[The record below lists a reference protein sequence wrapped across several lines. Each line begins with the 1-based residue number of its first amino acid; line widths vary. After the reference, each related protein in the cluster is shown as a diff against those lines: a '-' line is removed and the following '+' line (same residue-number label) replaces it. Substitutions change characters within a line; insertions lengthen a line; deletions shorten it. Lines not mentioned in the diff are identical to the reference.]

1 MSTFHQLSRP
11 ALKSLSEALAQQ
23 RILLPSTPMALHGLL
38 PDPLTDPIASE
49 LNHLHQQGMT
59 ARHIAYTL
67 DALAHERQQVLHR
80 DPINLVWTGPE
91 LPGSESRDTAIVVQ
105 DLLNTA
111 QHSILISSF
120 ALDWGHKGRALFH
133 PLAQRMETNPALQ
146 VHIFLNIQRQYRDP
160 TASSTLLRQFCEN
173 FRHFWPGS
181 TLPKVFYDPRS
192 LDPAGT
198 ANACLHAKCV
208 VADETKTF
216 ITSANFT
223 QAAHYRNI
231 EAGILLDNPAIAKAI
246 CSQFEM
252 LVAHQILSP
261 VLL

>member
-1 MSTFHQLSRP
+1 MSPFHQLSRP
-11 ALKSLSEALAQQ
+11 ALKTLSEALAHQ
-23 RILLPSTPMALHGLL
+23 RIQLPSTPIALQRLL
-38 PDPLTDPIASE
+38 PDSLTHSIASE

-59 ARHIAYTL
+59 AHHIAYTL
-67 DALAHERQQVLHR
+67 DVLAQERLQVLHQ
-80 DPINLVWTGPE
+80 DPINLVWTGPK

-105 DLLNTA
+105 ELFTTA

-120 ALDWGHKGRALFH
+120 ALDWSHKGRALFH
-133 PLAQRMETNPALQ
+133 PLAQRMETHPTLQ
-146 VHIFLNIQRQYRDP
+146 VRIFLNIQRQYRDP

-192 LDPAGT
+192 LDPAGST
-198 ANACLHAKCV
+198 NACLHAKCV
-208 VADETKTF
+208 VADDTRTF

-231 EAGILLDNPAIAKAI
+231 EAGILLDNPVLARAI

-252 LVAHQILSP
+252 LVAHHILSP
-261 VLL
+261 ILL